1 MKKNN
6 WSVHP
11 QSYLGTKL
19 YNGLSPMRG
28 EKERRKFPFEIVV
41 VVVVELNDYK
51 EEGREIIKS

>member
-1 MKKNN
+1 
-6 WSVHP
+6 
-11 QSYLGTKL
+11 
-19 YNGLSPMRG
+19 MRG